1 MSELDLGLKCGV
13 RSLLWGM
20 GFSTRLD
27 VELRGTPAPAGATRS
42 RSAETYTDL
51 DVLGVNVSTLGH
63 ATTVIADCKSGRH
76 DKPTARMFW
85 LRGVADFFQADR
97 AMLVR
102 EHDVNDG
109 TRQLAARL
117 RIDVLAPQ
125 DLLKTQELYPAAVE
139 SDGPLAVL
147 FDRAQV
153 ASHLSAFTGLDR
165 RLAPLLEY
173 AQFDYWLYD
182 RHRNP
187 TQLVAHLRESGRL
200 LDARNPVHRGLLFDL
215 AWEYILT
222 LVYVIEHIR
231 GAFVNDLDRGLQEY
245 LFGGP
250 LGLREKLETAAMLR
264 TIAPRGERVEHLP
277 PYYGQLRELVTRLLR
292 RPAATQTMLRYAE
305 AAAALTL
312 AKQPTALPDAFAG
325 NFQPVAA
332 KLTADVVG
340 FLVAAGDLDPH
351 FRSYARTVLM
361 GEISATSPAA
371 RTAPEAR
378 RPDGNTDQETLE
390 LVPSPAPAE
399 RAPHPEPTIP
409 GLSPAPPPEDAGAG
423 RQDQA
428 GRPSD

>member
-13 RSLLWGM
+13 RSLLWAM
-20 GFSTRLD
+20 GFTTRLD
-27 VELRGTPAPAGATRS
+27 VELRGTPVPGGSTRS
-42 RSAETYTDL
+42 SASETYTDL
-51 DVLGVNVSTLGH
+51 DVLGVNVSALGH
-63 ATTVIADCKSGRH
+63 ATTVIADCKSGRR

-117 RIDVLAPQ
+117 CIDVLAPH
-125 DLLKTQELYPAAVE
+125 DLLKTQELYPPAVVAD
-139 SDGPLAVL
+139 SPLAVL
-147 FDRAQV
+147 FDRGQV
-153 ASHLSAFTGLDR
+153 AAHLSAFTGLDR

-187 TQLVAHLRESGRL
+187 TQLVAHLRDSGRL
-200 LDARNPVHRGLLFDL
+200 LDSRNPVHRGLLFDL

-222 LVYVIEHIR
+222 LVYAIEHIR
-231 GAFVNDLDRGLQEY
+231 GAFVNDVDRGLQEY

-264 TIAPRGERVEHLP
+264 TIAPKGERVDHLP
-277 PYYGQLRELVTRLLR
+277 SYYGQLRELIARLMR
-292 RPAATQTMLRYAE
+292 RPATTQTMLRYAE

-312 AKQPTALPDAFAG
+312 ARQATALPDAFAG
-325 NFQPVAA
+325 SFDPVAA

-351 FRSYARTVLM
+351 FRNHARTVLM
-361 GEISATSPAA
+361 GDVSAASPTA
-371 RTAPEAR
+371 RTTPEALTPHR
-378 RPDGNTDQETLE
+378 SMDQETLD
-390 LVPSPAPAE
+390 L
-399 RAPHPEPTIP
+399 
-409 GLSPAPPPEDAGAG
+409 APPSASEEAP
-423 RQDQA
+423 
-428 GRPSD
+428 